1 MKQTARGDWLMG
13 EDRGGTNVVEG
24 QTGLPVSGTVKKKK
38 KVLHGNRGECQMCVC
53 AYVFSPLD
61 EDKEKVLV

>member
-1 MKQTARGDWLMG
+1 MG

-38 KVLHGNRGECQMCVC
+38 KKCCMAIEASVKCVFVRMCSLH
-53 AYVFSPLD
+53 
-61 EDKEKVLV
+61 